1 MNKLLPAAAF
11 LTGIAL
17 SAVAA
22 FYSIVGLT
30 TLFAG
35 VYWPIVIMGSTLE
48 IAKLVAVSW
57 LYHNWSHTPK
67 IVKFYLSSAIG
78 ILMLITSMGIYGFL
92 SKAHIDQQI
101 KMNSGIA
108 TQIPVIETQINSKEL
123 TIRDLDK
130 QIAVIDDAI
139 KKLIDTGKSEN
150 ALKNNEKQTS
160 KRDELVKRKEKET
173 ADLVAIK
180 SKKIELESEVKK
192 IEAEVGPIKYI
203 AELFYDTS
211 DTKLLDKAVR
221 GVIIILIIVFDP
233 LAIFL
238 LIAFNISMKRKE
250 EGNMEYLE
258 IPKSFREP
266 KKKKVTKQVVKAGDD
281 F

>member
-57 LYHNWSHTPK
+57 LYHNWYHTPK
-67 IVKFYLSSAIG
+67 IVKVYLSSAIA

-101 KMNSGIA
+101 RMNSGIA
-108 TQIPVIETQINSKEL
+108 TQIPVIETQIKSKEL
-123 TIRDLDK
+123 TIQDLDK

-139 KKLIDTGKSEN
+139 KKLIDSGKSEN

-180 SKKIELESEVKK
+180 SKKIELESELRKV
-192 IEAEVGPIKYI
+192 EAEVGPIKYI

-211 DTKLLDKAVR
+211 DAKLLDKAVR

-250 EGNMEYLE
+250 EGHMEFLE

-266 KKKKVTKQVVKAGDD
+266 KKAKRKKAEDQND

>member
-1 MNKLLPAAAF
+1 
-11 LTGIAL
+11 
-17 SAVAA
+17 
-22 FYSIVGLT
+22 
-30 TLFAG
+30 
-35 VYWPIVIMGSTLE
+35 
-48 IAKLVAVSW
+48 
-57 LYHNWSHTPK
+57 
-67 IVKFYLSSAIG
+67 
-78 ILMLITSMGIYGFL
+78 
-92 SKAHIDQQI
+92 
-101 KMNSGIA
+101 MNSGIA
-108 TQIPVIETQINSKEL
+108 TQIPVIETQIKSKEL
-123 TIRDLDK
+123 TIQDLDK

-139 KKLIDTGKSEN
+139 KKLIDSGKSEN

-180 SKKIELESEVKK
+180 SKKIELESELRKV
-192 IEAEVGPIKYI
+192 EAEVGPIKYI

-211 DTKLLDKAVR
+211 DAKLLDKAVR

-250 EGNMEYLE
+250 EGHMEFLE

-266 KKKKVTKQVVKAGDD
+266 KKTKISKPVLRNGDD

>member
-57 LYHNWSHTPK
+57 LYHNWYHTPK
-67 IVKFYLSSAIG
+67 IVKVYLSSAIA

-101 KMNSGIA
+101 RMNSGIA
-108 TQIPVIETQINSKEL
+108 TQIPVIETQIKSKEL
-123 TIRDLDK
+123 TIQDLDK

-139 KKLIDTGKSEN
+139 KKLIDSGKSEN

-173 ADLVAIK
+173 ADLVAIR
-180 SKKIELESEVKK
+180 SKKIELESEVRKV
-192 IEAEVGPIKYI
+192 EAEVGPIKYI

-211 DTKLLDKAVR
+211 DAKLLDKAVR

-250 EGNMEYLE
+250 EGHMEFLE

-266 KKKKVTKQVVKAGDD
+266 KKAKRKKAEDQND

>member
-1 MNKLLPAAAF
+1 
-11 LTGIAL
+11 
-17 SAVAA
+17 
-22 FYSIVGLT
+22 
-30 TLFAG
+30 
-35 VYWPIVIMGSTLE
+35 
-48 IAKLVAVSW
+48 
-57 LYHNWSHTPK
+57 
-67 IVKFYLSSAIG
+67 
-78 ILMLITSMGIYGFL
+78 
-92 SKAHIDQQI
+92 
-101 KMNSGIA
+101 MNSGIA
-108 TQIPVIETQINSKEL
+108 TQIPVIETQIKSKEL
-123 TIRDLDK
+123 TIQDLDK

-139 KKLIDTGKSEN
+139 KKLIDSGKSEN

-173 ADLVAIK
+173 ADLVAIR
-180 SKKIELESEVKK
+180 SKKIELESEVRKV
-192 IEAEVGPIKYI
+192 EAEVGPIKYI

-211 DTKLLDKAVR
+211 DAKLLDKAVR

-250 EGNMEYLE
+250 EGHMEFLE

-266 KKKKVTKQVVKAGDD
+266 KKAKRKKAEDQND

>member
-1 MNKLLPAAAF
+1 MNKLLPVAAF

-17 SAVAA
+17 STVAA

-57 LYHNWSHTPK
+57 LYHNWYHTPK
-67 IVKFYLSSAIG
+67 IVKVYLSSAIA

-101 KMNSGIA
+101 RMNSGIA
-108 TQIPVIETQINSKEL
+108 TQIPVIETQIKSKEL
-123 TIRDLDK
+123 TIQDLDK

-139 KKLIDTGKSEN
+139 KKLIDSGKSEN
-150 ALKNNEKQTS
+150 ALKNNDKQTS

-180 SKKIELESEVKK
+180 SKKIELESEVRKV
-192 IEAEVGPIKYI
+192 EAEVGPIKYI

-211 DTKLLDKAVR
+211 DAKLLDKAVR

-250 EGNMEYLE
+250 EGHMEFLE

-266 KKKKVTKQVVKAGDD
+266 KKAKRKKQLTNTYID
-281 F
+281 

>member
-1 MNKLLPAAAF
+1 MNELLPVAAF

-17 SAVAA
+17 STVAA

-57 LYHNWSHTPK
+57 LHHNWYHTPK
-67 IVKFYLSSAIG
+67 IVKAYLSSAIA

-101 KMNSGIA
+101 RMNSGIA
-108 TQIPVIETQINSKEL
+108 TQIPVIETQIKSKEL
-123 TIRDLDK
+123 IIQDLDK

-150 ALKNNEKQTS
+150 ALKSNERQTS

-180 SKKIELESEVKK
+180 SKKIELESEVRKV
-192 IEAEVGPIKYI
+192 EAEVGPIRYI

-211 DTKLLDKAVR
+211 DAKLLDKAVR
-221 GVIIILIIVFDP
+221 GVIIIIIIVFDP

-250 EGNMEYLE
+250 EGHMEFLE

-266 KKKKVTKQVVKAGDD
+266 KKAKRKKTVDQND